1 MAIYFHTIPV
11 LLEGKAIDYH
21 SIAYV
26 ELNIEMQILIKT
38 EICSFNK
45 ALDL

>member
-1 MAIYFHTIPV
+1 MAIYFHTVPV
-11 LLEGKAIDYH
+11 LFEGKAIDKH

>member
-1 MAIYFHTIPV
+1 MAIYFHTIPF
-11 LLEGKAIDYH
+11 LLEEKAMDKH

-26 ELNIEMQILIKT
+26 ELNIGMQILIKT

-45 ALDL
+45 A